1 MLVMIFLYT
10 WFVLMMMLTA
20 NSLRSTE
27 VDWNSSFWFFVCCHI
42 GGLGEY
48 S

>member
-1 MLVMIFLYT
+1 MLVMIFFYT
-10 WFVLMMMLTA
+10 LFVLMMMLPA

-27 VDWNSSFWFFVCCHI
+27 VDWNSSFSLFVCCHI